1 MARIPRVLITGEP
14 TAYHLISRTALDGYP
29 IGDAEKE
36 FFVETLKRFAA
47 IYFADILGFCCMG
60 NHFHLLVRVRPDS
73 DYSDAEVKRRFH
85 LQYGEDQFFGEGQI
99 PFYRQK
105 WSSLS
110 EFMREIKVKFA
121 RFYNRRH
128 GRQGYFWGD
137 RFKSV
142 VVEDGNTL
150 INCLAY
156 IDLNPVRAG
165 LVERPEDYRWSSIG
179 YHVQARNKDKLLS
192 LDLGLREFGVLD
204 EKERFRRYRRFLY
217 RAGAI
222 DRGMGAV
229 LDEKLLEKEQRR
241 EFRLPASRR
250 MLYRTRYFTD
260 SGIIGTR
267 EYVRRTYRQVT
278 DKFAAKRDKVPR
290 PISGLEGIYSLKRL
304 TE

>member
-1 MARIPRVLITGEP
+1 VLIAGEP

-29 IGDAEKE
+29 IGDAEI
-36 FFVETLKRFAA
+36 R
-47 IYFADILGFCCMG
+47 
-60 NHFHLLVRVRPDS
+60 
-73 DYSDAEVKRRFH
+73 RRFH
-85 LQYGEDQFFGEGQI
+85 LVYGDEQIFIDGQI
-99 PFYRQK
+99 PFYRRK

-110 EFMREIKVKFA
+110 EFMREIKLNFT
-121 RFYNRRH
+121 RFYSRRH
-128 GRQGYFWGD
+128 GRRGYFWGD

-165 LVERPEDYRWSSIG
+165 LVERPEDYRWSSVG
-179 YHVQARNKDKLLS
+179 HHVQAGNKDKLLS
-192 LDLGLREFGVLD
+192 LDLGLRELGHMD
-204 EKERFRRYRRFLY
+204 DKERLRRYRRFLY

-222 DRGMGAV
+222 GRGIGVA
-229 LDEKLLEKEQRR
+229 LDEKLLEKERRR

-267 EYVRRTYRQVT
+267 EYVRRTYRQVM
-278 DKFAAKRDKVPR
+278 DKFGAKRDKVPK
-290 PISGLEGIYSLKRL
+290 PICGLEGIYSLKRL